1 MSKGNQTRQ
10 QILDAAHRLASA
22 HGLKDLTIGALAREV
37 GMSKSGLFAH
47 FQSKQNLQLALLEHV
62 SGCFSEQVLSP
73 ALQHPRGLPRLNA
86 LFENWI
92 AWHRTVTEGLGG
104 CVVVAAASEFD
115 DEPGAIKDY
124 LKQIQSDLM
133 QIMQRVAQTAID
145 EGDFRSDADTEQFSF
160 DAYSIMLGF
169 HHFHRL
175 LDDTEAQKYLRK
187 GFAQL
192 LSFYSANDH
201 NQESHYGQ
209 ANA

>member
-10 QILDAAHRLASA
+10 QILDAAHQLASA

-62 SGCFSEQVLSP
+62 SQCFTEQVVAP
-73 ALQHPRGLPRLNA
+73 ALSCPRGIPRLTA

-92 AWHRTVTEGLGG
+92 AWHRSVTEGQGG

-115 DEPGAIKDY
+115 DEPGPIKDY
-124 LKQIQSDLM
+124 LQQIQNSLM
-133 QIMQRVAQTAID
+133 EVIKRVAQTAID
-145 EGDFRSDADTEQFSF
+145 EKHFRSDADTEQFSF

-175 LDDTEAQKYLRK
+175 LNDAQAQKYLKK
-187 GFAQL
+187 GFDQL
-192 LSFYSANDH
+192 ILFYSVH
-201 NQESHYGQ
+201 SQELYYEQ
-209 ANA
+209 ANV